1 MQTRCDAGAEP
12 DARGAP
18 PLVHP
23 LDRVHPAGMPEI
35 YREVAPG
42 AIVSHEDNV
51 QRIGIPID
59 GAGKVTRLT
68 RGEAR
73 ISSPSKPLAVAVG
86 RIIRLRFRSISSD
99 PRFFMRATAPFL
111 AMVALV
117 LSGCGLF
124 APRELVGPVHEIM
137 FVAQPDACG
146 LAVLAGLQ
154 GQHFTA
160 LADRP
165 LLGQL
170 RVIWPGQE
178 VMSGLVPDRLNA
190 QVSDQ
195 GRIVWL
201 SCG

>member
-1 MQTRCDAGAEP
+1 LCSQQDR
-12 DARGAP
+12 AP
-18 PLVHP
+18 
-23 LDRVHPAGMPEI
+23 
-35 YREVAPG
+35 
-42 AIVSHEDNV
+42 
-51 QRIGIPID
+51 RIDIQGE
-59 GAGKVTRLT
+59 GAGVVTGLT
-68 RGEAR
+68 RGWQW
-73 ISSPSKPLAVAVG
+73 ISSRSKPLAIATG
-86 RIIRLRFRSISSD
+86 RIIRLRFRSVCPD
-99 PRFFMRATAPFL
+99 PRFFMRVTAPLL

-124 APRELVGPVHEIM
+124 AVREMVGPVDEIM

-146 LAVLAGLQ
+146 LAGLAGLQ

-190 QVSDQ
+190 QVSDV
-195 GRIVWL
+195 GRIVRL

>member
-1 MQTRCDAGAEP
+1 MRVP
-12 DARGAP
+12 AP
-18 PLVHP
+18 H
-23 LDRVHPAGMPEI
+23 
-35 YREVAPG
+35 
-42 AIVSHEDNV
+42 
-51 QRIGIPID
+51 
-59 GAGKVTRLT
+59 
-68 RGEAR
+68 
-73 ISSPSKPLAVAVG
+73 
-86 RIIRLRFRSISSD
+86 
-99 PRFFMRATAPFL
+99 L
-111 AMVALV
+111 AMVALA
-117 LSGCGLF
+117 LSGCALF
-124 APRELVGPVHEIM
+124 HPREMVGPVDEIM

-146 LAVLAGLQ
+146 LAGLSGVQ
-154 GQHFTA
+154 GQHFTV